1 MIIEFCFIKLQF
13 VVKYQSK
20 RISTFFL
27 FGTSEANIKVI
38 DYFPKKK
45 FVCILS
51 PEAQLSWQRP
61 KFRPTPL
68 RCYDLLFSN
77 AIGPVL
83 TLLASMSPV
92 TTAMIRFT
100 HLLGSLGL
108 ERLCGV
114 TTALGWVQGACT
126 ALQWFLV
133 HMRCR
138 SSPLTLILYILSLL
152 KIIF

>member
-1 MIIEFCFIKLQF
+1 MLHKITICCKISIEENFHFFFIWYLRGQYKGHW
-13 VVKYQSK
+13 
-20 RISTFFL
+20 L
-27 FGTSEANIKVI
+27 FS
-38 DYFPKKK
+38 KKK

-114 TTALGWVQGACT
+114 TTALGWIQGACT